1 MAAIGGKVWNWTPAS
16 VGRNQVLWL
25 LHAIRGL
32 LLIRG
37 SVAAFLALLLLV
49 VRR

>member
-1 MAAIGGKVWNWTPAS
+1 MQLAPLWTPAS

-25 LHAIRGL
+25 PPAIRGL

-37 SVAAFLALLLLV
+37 SAAVFLALLLFV
-49 VRR
+49 VR